1 MPAVTGSGVSVLT
14 IERLATG
21 LTVVVMLVVL
31 LAGVRSGLLLVT
43 MAVLVITPATVGVT
57 TIVMLLLPPA
67 PILPRLL
74 QVTVPLE

>member
-1 MPAVTGSGVSVLT
+1 MPAVIGLEEAILPILRS
-14 IERLATG
+14 ATG

-31 LAGVRSGLLLVT
+31 LEGVRSGLLLVT
-43 MAVLVITPATVGVT
+43 MAVFVITPATVGVT